1 MEDGGLD
8 GEKIFRN
15 LPGNQKI
22 LTSKLKTRK
31 KCFLTRHFA
40 ENIVKALEEAF
51 NKDLYL
57 SGGVCGRPGCGGL
70 LCHCAPE
77 LARLPGEADHS
88 LALATHLV
96 TEVGA
101 AETYTTLV
109 NCVMIVNQ
117 VK

>member
-1 MEDGGLD
+1 MD

-40 ENIVKALEEAF
+40 ENIVKALEDAF
-51 NKDLYL
+51 IKDLYL

-70 LCHCAPE
+70 LSDGAPE

-88 LALATHLV
+88 LALATNLV
-96 TEVGA
+96 TEVGT
-101 AETYTTLV
+101 AETYTRYYTV
-109 NCVMIVNQ
+109 Q
-117 VK
+117 

>member
-1 MEDGGLD
+1 MD

-31 KCFLTRHFA
+31 KCFVTRHFA

-70 LCHCAPE
+70 LGHCAPE

-88 LALATHLV
+88 LALATNLV

-101 AETYTTLV
+101 AETYTR
-109 NCVMIVNQ
+109 
-117 VK
+117 